1 MAYMLEAAQKGE
13 EAIRAGMEAD
23 DKMYRTTQADAWER
37 AAQNAKNAH
46 DVAQDNRAEGARVD
60 LAKKAVD
67 ATVFAKNTNNIDT
80 WWKAAIK
87 NMQDEQYAKEL
98 KQEQMTLADIKT
110 LAMSNP
116 QALGVNLT
124 HEEQLVLA
132 GITNGSITLSSLPDR
147 YKNAYKS
154 ATSKVNWAI
163 TNATRRYYGLPESPY
178 KDEIIEGLNNNYASI
193 SAPQDDTTVTFKK
206 GGQITVAKI
215 KEKIK
220 NADRL
225 QRAIFKQIDSLD
237 KQIDRLS
244 KAAFSKPNKPIRAK

>member
-1 MAYMLEAAQKGE
+1 
-13 EAIRAGMEAD
+13 
-23 DKMYRTTQADAWER
+23 
-37 AAQNAKNAH
+37 
-46 DVAQDNRAEGARVD
+46 
-60 LAKKAVD
+60 
-67 ATVFAKNTNNIDT
+67 
-80 WWKAAIK
+80 
-87 NMQDEQYAKEL
+87 
-98 KQEQMTLADIKT
+98 MTLADIKT

-154 ATSKVNWAI
+154 ATSKVNWAV

-178 KDEIIEGLNNNYASI
+178 KDAIIEGLNNNYASI
-193 SAPQDDTTVTFKK
+193 SAPQDDTTVTSKK